1 MKQGKI
7 FTTLIVLFVLALFM
21 GTSVQAQTTW
31 FVDAQ
36 YGLDTYDG
44 QVAIPN
50 QAGVGT
56 GPKLTLQNAI
66 NAAAAG
72 DIISVAPRGI
82 TNPYNLNT
90 TISITKNLSFRVTPN
105 ATVGFS
111 GTPNSGNVAIA
122 GDISIGAFTLTL
134 LNDPAQPTF
143 LFELRPGWD
152 IAFTGATGSLT
163 NAQFLQFSGT
173 AALENIVT
181 RNTDATV
188 FVGTPVFGTGA
199 IVDLVYNN
207 ALAFTANGVGTE
219 WSSPVRNVT
228 ASGSGAVRL
237 GASRTMT
244 GILTLGSGNL
254 SLEGNTLTVNNA
266 GATAHALGTASITS
280 ASPTSG
286 ALTLTG
292 AGNQTWAGGGAIP
305 TLNDQSSGT
314 AVNSFAAVA
323 TVNGSVNLTVG
334 TGNLT
339 LTAVNLVTAGVS
351 NTTASN
357 IVFSLAGPVTV
368 GSSGT
373 FTVSNTGGGQI
384 TFANNLLDG
393 AGITSLLQTGIG
405 QITVT
410 GTTVIDGSVTN
421 GGSVTAA
428 SSGLI
433 TLTGAATIGGSV
445 LNNPSVGNFS
455 NSGIITFSGA
465 ATVAGTVTNSATVA
479 FTAGLTNSGNIVVG
493 GAATITGAVLNS
505 ASVTL
510 TSATA
515 QTATASGNITFA
527 DAVHSVGSLSLGAT
541 VTSHLTATTGTIA
554 VAVSNA
560 GNINFNNTV
569 TPNHVTVT
577 GTTTI
582 LSSAVGNRTAATGG
596 TNNGTLNNTLN
607 INFLS
612 TTGTVAF
619 NGAVTVSTSGY
630 GTSAT
635 NPFVTAGAANF
646 AGSLNM
652 LARTTGTVTIGTAP
666 SAVNLLV
673 NNSTAL
679 EATNNGVGHIN
690 FNTAGTGLV
699 TVNGN
704 VLETGAGTGDIFFGA
719 GTSISGTA
727 GNGNVTASGTAT
739 GTAITFGDGT
749 VSISGTVANSS
760 PGNIVFNNTTTSV
773 GVSGAITNSGAGNI
787 NFTLTTGSLSVTG
800 AITNSSTGNINV
812 PLTTGSLTA
821 TGGVTNSGTGIIS
834 VTSLST
840 GTLTSGPITVSGG
853 SVNLGNALASG
864 VFAVT
869 GNVTASGG
877 TLNLHTTAAVNLTGN
892 LSISGSATVSF
903 EAGNPTSAITLTG
916 NYNHPAGTVN
926 FGTGVRNFNVGG
938 ASNVFTA
945 LSTVLP
951 ANVVGTFN
959 NNTTLN
965 FNGTV
970 AQVLSVSGGGTSV
983 WPGHVTVNNTFG
995 GTTGINA
1002 FTLQD
1007 GNLKVNRNVTFTD
1020 GQVVIRGV
1028 YLFIDEDFAYNN
1040 AHIPAEAY
1048 ATPAVSGTD
1057 GFISMQN
1064 SLFVP
1069 GANVISAANSGITYG
1084 NFEVDNSLGASFNSG
1099 AARNHVFTAIFGLTN
1114 GVVSVAGAGPDV
1126 IEFNKTPKPFPQ
1138 IRRNQGSFG
1147 VAPTFTN
1154 PVDVMYLNS
1163 ATLNMGNEIPTANNR
1178 LHNLSVRSVGGAAGV
1193 TALANF
1199 SVNGTLNV
1207 KSAYVLNLS
1216 GFTLEMSGNIAN
1228 NDTSQIQLEG
1238 NADIT
1243 GGGLVNLSRAAG
1255 TSIVGTGTTGS
1266 DLLANTITANV
1277 SVLAGSIGNQLVG
1290 LRQVIGNLSV
1300 TGNGTVSL
1308 SFVNESP
1315 VVAGYD
1321 NFTGTFNTTGA
1332 GAGVTLLS
1340 RVRVAG
1346 NYVHNGGII
1355 TLNTFNLEIE
1365 GVANSQDGVAKFTTG
1380 QTGFLRF
1387 VNATAGPTSFTV
1399 TTSHDTIPNLEV
1411 ATTSGQA
1418 FNVLGV
1424 ADLVVSS
1431 TFLHT
1436 SGSIGLTTNLRVSGN
1451 TYTVNDKDLATIG
1464 GAATL
1469 FLAPTTG
1476 TLTVTVNDA
1485 VAPTLSAS
1493 YVVNNLNINGNVTLN
1508 AVASVTGLD
1517 VNNAT
1522 FTHANGLLTF
1532 GTTNLLMT
1540 GTTNF
1545 TRTAA
1550 TTYSGTGF
1558 LVWNSTG
1565 TFAQSNFPMQIT
1577 NFRISSDLNLATS
1590 PNNGL
1595 VTVANT
1601 LHLDGN
1607 VVVTNPISPATIELQ
1622 AGVASGVVPMINIT
1636 GSPQVTRDLLFGT
1649 ANADYTFTGAGST
1662 VTNTVGLG
1670 AGYWPAAPTTLAR
1683 NVVVNLAAS
1692 GNIVNINNSRQINGN
1707 LTLTQGVLN
1716 VATAMTLTLFDAP
1729 VPTLTRT
1736 VNGSITLTGSGAF
1749 AANNVM
1755 LVYSGN
1761 GTGTS
1766 GVEYLAPVTISALTV
1781 GANTNPLGWTFGAT
1795 RTVTGVSTFNGP
1807 TTVGAITTYS
1817 GALNI
1822 NAATTFGANVTAN
1835 AAVTIATNQTL
1846 ALGVTV
1852 FTLSN
1857 NLTMGSG
1864 AAVTGGNLVFNGGF
1878 PQIFQLGG
1886 SVTVASLTVNQA
1898 PTSLVRVTSTVP
1910 TGSIL
1915 TLSTIGSTALTLTR
1929 GVLQIDTPN
1938 VLRVGWPT
1946 SNVAQ
1951 MFTRGGSFTS
1961 HVNGIFRIDP
1971 VVAGSGTATRIEFP
1985 IGDTLNFRPVATT
1998 FSAFPGIF
2006 IEMSHINETPGGNN
2020 GLPINTL
2027 ASVPANAP
2035 LTISQYPNFYWLV
2048 RSGSS
2053 LGAVNFN
2060 LEMTASGYTL
2070 PSFVNIANARLIR
2083 KSVGGDIINNPWFL
2097 QGVNYD
2103 NYLAPPSNTPTVT
2116 SVTATGGINP
2126 TGSRFTF
2133 GLNSTLYVKN
2143 PLANR
2148 NLALGTA
2155 ALTQNLVNLPDS
2167 LFGGATSALTFS
2179 ASSANPSIAVA
2190 SVTGN
2195 ILSISPV
2202 ALGTTQITVVGQNT
2216 ANGIINNTFN
2226 VTVNAAFVVVSPI
2239 ADQTL
2244 VGAAPATS
2252 IALGT
2257 VFSGGTAPYS
2267 YTASTSNSAV
2277 VAVSITG
2284 GNTLT
2289 LTPAN
2294 VTSTQ
2299 VATVIVTAND
2309 ASTPSAQT
2317 RDTIAVTVNPAGFV
2331 VTGTVTYNNSASTP
2345 LSGVTVTLTPG
2356 SFTAVTNASGVY
2368 NFAAVPNG
2376 TYTLAVSTTRPWGGV
2391 SGSDVTAV
2399 RLHIIGTT
2407 PLAGLRLLAA
2417 DVNNDATVTGSDV
2430 TSMRQR
2436 IIGASSSFPAGDW
2449 RFNNAASVTV
2459 SGASVTSN
2467 FQAIIV
2473 GDVNGDFVPTVAKE
2487 QPNMSVNS
2495 TEILKV
2501 NPKLEF
2507 EVPVKI
2513 SSDLQVSSYTF
2524 YLNYPK
2530 ELVQFTG
2537 IKGFEGL
2544 VYNEKD
2550 GKVSLVWDDIK
2561 LNDLKA
2567 NQVIFALQFKPTVN
2581 FKAGVSFTIDVDA
2594 VNSELASFDKILT
2607 NAGVTVSTVEGFVPA
2622 EFSLRQNYPNPF
2634 NPSTQIQYDI
2644 PVDGKVTLDIYNVLG
2659 QKVAS
2664 LINELQTAGAYKVEW
2679 NASNLPSG
2687 MYIYSITVEGT
2698 GKNFKQTKKMM
2709 LTK

>member
-90 TISITKNLSFRVTPN
+90 TISINKNLSFRVTPN

-122 GDISIGAFTLTL
+122 GDLSIGAFTLTL

-173 AALENIVT
+173 AGAGLENIVT

-188 FVGTPVFGTGA
+188 FVGTPVFGPGA
-199 IVDLVYNN
+199 IVDLAYNN
-207 ALAFTANGVGTE
+207 ASAFTANGVGTE

-228 ASGSGAVRL
+228 ATGSGAVRL

-244 GILTLGSGNL
+244 GILTLGSGDL
-254 SLEGNTLTVNNA
+254 SLEGNTLTVNNT

-292 AGNQTWAGGGAIP
+292 AGNQTWAGGVAIP
-305 TLNDQSSGT
+305 TLNDQSSG
-314 AVNSFAAVA
+314 AAANSFAAVV

-334 TGNLT
+334 TGHLT
-339 LTAVNLVTAGVS
+339 LAAVNLVTAGVS

-357 IVFSLAGPVTV
+357 IVFSLVGPVTV

-384 TFANNLLDG
+384 TFAQNLLDG
-393 AGITSLLQTGIG
+393 AGITSLVQTGNGTIS
-405 QITVT
+405 VV
-410 GTTVIDGSVTN
+410 GTTTIDGSVTN

-445 LNNPSVGNFS
+445 LNNPSVGNLS

-479 FTAGLTNSGNIVVG
+479 FTGSLTNSGNIAFG

-510 TSATA
+510 TINTT

-527 DAVHSVGSLSLGAT
+527 DAVHSVGSLSLTAT
-541 VTSHLTATTGTIA
+541 VTSALTATSAGPFT
-554 VAVSNA
+554 VAISNA
-560 GNINFNNTV
+560 GNITFANT
-569 TPNHVTVT
+569 TNGLTVT

-582 LSSAVGNRTAATGG
+582 SGSGSRTQVGSIV
-596 TNNGTLNNTLN
+596 NNGTLNNTVN
-607 INFLS
+607 INLAS
-612 TTGTVAF
+612 LTTGAVAF

-630 GTSAT
+630 GTVLAP
-635 NPFVTAGAANF
+635 NALVGVGAANY
-646 AGSLNM
+646 AGSINFT
-652 LARTTGTVTIGTAP
+652 ARTTGTVTIGTAP
-666 SAVNLLV
+666 SAATLLT

-679 EATNNGVGHIN
+679 EATNDGVGHIN
-690 FNTAGTGLV
+690 FNIAGTGLV

-727 GNGNVTASGTAT
+727 GNGNVTASGTAA
-739 GTAITFGDGT
+739 GNAITFGNGT
-749 VSISGTVANSS
+749 V
-760 PGNIVFNNTTTSV
+760 
-773 GVSGAITNSGAGNI
+773 
-787 NFTLTTGSLSVTG
+787 SVTG
-800 AITNSSTGNINV
+800 ALTNSATGAHIQFNNI
-812 PLTTGSLTA
+812 TTNITV
-821 TGGVTNSGTGIIS
+821 TGGVTNSGTGSILA
-834 VTSLST
+834 TALTT
-840 GTLTSGPITVSGG
+840 GTLSSGPITVSSGTATF
-853 SVNLGNALASG
+853 GNAAASG

-869 GNVTASGG
+869 GNVVASGAG
-877 TLNLHTTAAVNLTGN
+877 ILNLHTLAAVNLTGN
-892 LSISGSATVSF
+892 LSISGTATVSF
-903 EAGNPTSAITLTG
+903 AAGNPTSAITLTG
-916 NYNHPAGTVN
+916 NYNHPAGIVN
-926 FGTGVRNFNVGG
+926 FGTGVRDFNVGG

-951 ANVVGTFN
+951 ANGPGFN
-959 NNTTLN
+959 NNVTLN

-1064 SLFVP
+1064 SLFAP
-1069 GANVISAANSGITYG
+1069 GFNLISIANTGITYA
-1084 NFEVDNSLGASFNSG
+1084 NFEVDNSAGVMFGTGGTLT
-1099 AARNHVFTAIFGLTN
+1099 HVFTSVFGLTN
-1114 GVVSVAGAGPDV
+1114 GVVNVNTDV
-1126 IEFNKTPKPFPQ
+1126 ISFNKTPKPFPQ
-1138 IRRNQGSFG
+1138 IRRNQGSFA

-1163 ATLNMGNEIPTANNR
+1163 ATLFMGVEIPTANNR
-1178 LHNLSVRSVGGAAGV
+1178 LHNLSIRSVGAAAGV
-1193 TALANF
+1193 TAVANF
-1199 SVNGTLNV
+1199 FVNGTLNI
-1207 KSAYVLNLS
+1207 KSGYGLNLAT
-1216 GFTLEMSGNIAN
+1216 FTLEMSGNIAA

-1243 GGGLVNLSRAAG
+1243 GGGLVNLSRIAG
-1255 TSIVGTGTTGS
+1255 TSIVGTGTTGL
-1266 DLLANTITANV
+1266 DPAANTITADV
-1277 SVLAGSIGNQLVG
+1277 AVLAGSIGNQLVG

-1321 NFTGTFNTTGA
+1321 NFTGNFNTTGA

-1346 NYVHNGGII
+1346 NYVHSGGTI

-1387 VNATAGPTSFTV
+1387 VNATVGPTSFTV

-1485 VAPTLSAS
+1485 VAPTVSAS

-1522 FTHANGLLTF
+1522 FTHAGGLLTF
-1532 GTTNLLMT
+1532 GTTDLLMT
-1540 GTTNF
+1540 GTTAF
-1545 TRTAA
+1545 SRTAA

-1558 LVWNSTG
+1558 LVWNASG
-1565 TFAQSNFPMQIT
+1565 LFAQSNNPMSIT
-1577 NFRISSDLNLATS
+1577 NFRISSPLDFSASANT
-1590 PNNGL
+1590 GL
-1595 VTVANT
+1595 VTASNT

-1607 VVVTNPISPATIELQ
+1607 VVVTNPISPAAIELQ

-1736 VNGSITLTGSGAF
+1736 VNGSITLTGTGVF

-1761 GTGTS
+1761 GVGTS

-1781 GANTNPLGWTFGAT
+1781 GANTNPAGWTFGAT

-1971 VVAGSGTATRIEFP
+1971 VVAGSGAATRIEFP

-2020 GLPINTL
+2020 GLPINTT
-2027 ASVPANAP
+2027 ASVPAGAP

-2103 NYLAPPSNTPTVT
+2103 NYIAPPSNTPTVT

-2252 IALGT
+2252 IALGA
-2257 VFSGGTAPYS
+2257 VFSGGTSPYS
-2267 YTASTSNSAV
+2267 FTVSSSNTAI
-2277 VAVSITG
+2277 VAASITG

-2289 LTPAN
+2289 LAPAN

-2299 VATVIVTAND
+2299 VATVIVTGND

-2331 VTGTVTYNNSASTP
+2331 VTGTVTYNNSANTP

-2391 SGSDVTAV
+2391 SGSDVTGV

-2417 DVNNDATVTGSDV
+2417 DVNNDATVTGLDV

-2550 GKVSLVWDDIK
+2550 GKISLVWDDIK

-2567 NQVIFALQFKPTVN
+2567 NQVIFALQFKPTEN
-2581 FKAGVSFTIDVDA
+2581 FKAGVSFTLDVDA